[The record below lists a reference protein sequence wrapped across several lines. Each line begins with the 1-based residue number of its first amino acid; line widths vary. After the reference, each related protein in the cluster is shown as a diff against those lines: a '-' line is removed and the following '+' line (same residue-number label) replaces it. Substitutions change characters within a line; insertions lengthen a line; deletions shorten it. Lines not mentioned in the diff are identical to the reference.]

1 MEVNDKTIGEIARQL
16 GISGGGKAGS
26 GIADKWASKS
36 DAELERELMKLKKQ
50 LEANNIS
57 KEKQMSI
64 LRCIAPMLDSKQRER
79 LKKVAEIL
87 SR

>member
-26 GIADKWASKS
+26 GIANKWATKS
-36 DAELERELMKLKKQ
+36 DTELERELMKLKKQ

-64 LRCIAPMLDSKQRER
+64 LRGIAPMLDSKQRER

>member
-16 GISGGGKAGS
+16 GISGGGKAVS

-64 LRCIAPMLDSKQRER
+64 LRGIAPMLDSKQRER

>member
-57 KEKQMSI
+57 K
-64 LRCIAPMLDSKQRER
+64 
-79 LKKVAEIL
+79 
-87 SR
+87 

>member
-50 LEANNIS
+50 LEANN
-57 KEKQMSI
+57 MSI
-64 LRCIAPMLDSKQRER
+64 RRRIAPMLDSKQRER

>member
-1 MEVNDKTIGEIARQL
+1 
-16 GISGGGKAGS
+16 
-26 GIADKWASKS
+26 
-36 DAELERELMKLKKQ
+36 MKLKKQ

-64 LRCIAPMLDSKQRER
+64 LRGIAPMLDSKQRER